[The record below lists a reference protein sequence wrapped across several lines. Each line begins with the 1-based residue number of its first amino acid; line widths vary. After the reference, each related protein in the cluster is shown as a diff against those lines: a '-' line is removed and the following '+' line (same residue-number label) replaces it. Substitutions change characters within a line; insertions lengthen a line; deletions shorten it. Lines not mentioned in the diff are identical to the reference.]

1 MNDAIAQSV
10 LPNILPAQEFDS
22 YYPGPT
28 NCAKQ
33 SANVLVDNRFVLNF
47 ASPNGGASTFN
58 LSPAQGMSDVCCY
71 FKMGTG
77 TVTNKGLPQ
86 AWGYSVI
93 KQIQWRYANSTTYTM
108 TGEQLYLQNLVES
121 EDGSKRDQLAQLAG
135 NAVVGAA
142 CNGAEAYVYI
152 NMPHNSPRAS
162 GKPLPLPTDLFV
174 SPIVLTIELNPVA
187 SLFVDTTGNAGT
199 QNIPGLQIAQ
209 LQVKQESFSNSA
221 NLLSARV
228 DMNENSL
235 TYPLKGFHQSEQ
247 TYNLV
252 SSANPQV
259 VNLVGFK
266 SGMVKRILFW
276 LTKGNEITA
285 SGSHTYEAMRDVALT
300 YNGLQYYRADAESNQ
315 LWTLI
320 GDTKSSIVN
329 SYVMDTTAS
338 AWVPYA
344 SPWLVIDFAQV
355 NIPYDREYK
364 LVGGKSIMNAS
375 VQFQLTTPVQAADF
389 ILHTVVEYD
398 SALSIS
404 RGGAEYVF

>member
-58 LSPAQGMSDVCCY
+58 LSPAQGMSDVICY
-71 FKMGTG
+71 FKMGSA
-77 TVTNKGLPQ
+77 TVTNKALPQ
-86 AWGYSVI
+86 GWAYSLI

-121 EDGSKRDQLAQLAG
+121 EDGSKRDQLAQLGG
-135 NAVVGAA
+135 NAVVNAQ
-142 CNGAEAYVYI
+142 CNGAEAYIYI

-174 SPIVLTIELNPVA
+174 SPIVLTIELNPV
-187 SLFVDTTGNAGT
+187 SSVFVDSTAVPGSTTIA
-199 QNIPGLQIAQ
+199 GLQIAQ

-247 TYNLV
+247 TYNLSA
-252 SSANPQV
+252 SSGPQT

-276 LTKGNEITA
+276 LTKGDVIAE
-285 SGSHTYEAMRDVALT
+285 SGSHTYEAMRDVVLT
-300 YNGLQYYRADAESNQ
+300 YNGLQYYRADAQSNQ

-329 SYVMDTTAS
+329 SFVMDTATS
-338 AWVPYA
+338 TWEPYA
-344 SPWLVIDFAQV
+344 APWLVIDFAQV
-355 NIPYDREYK
+355 NIPYDREFK
-364 LVGGKSIMNAS
+364 LMGGKSIMNAS
-375 VQFQLTTPVQAADF
+375 VQFQLTTPAADTDF
-389 ILHTVVEYD
+389 VLHTVVEYD
-398 SALSIS
+398 CALSIS